1 MNNRI
6 SSNMMYDQSVFLM
19 LSKQSKLN
27 HLEQQLSTGKKI
39 VTAKDDP
46 VASGTAVG
54 MDRIVA
60 ELKQLGANANTVQN
74 RLGLQENVLAQAGE
88 LLAHVSDLT
97 IQANNAALSADDRKA
112 VASQLK
118 VIKQSMLALAN
129 TTDGSGRYLFGGAAD
144 GAAPFSN
151 SNGTITYNGDQTQR
165 QVEVA
170 PGTFVKDAIPG
181 SEIFLRVHTGNGTV
195 DGSAAA
201 TNTGQ
206 GVLTDI
212 SRDGS
217 GNWDGS
223 NYSIRFTGPD
233 TYEVLDSTGGPLT
246 PPQAGTFKAG
256 EDIVFEGL
264 RMRIE
269 GAPAAGDEFT
279 AGQAGTRDVFSTIE
293 KLVQTLEMDPST
305 LAGRAAQQN
314 ALQAGIRDIRQAE
327 NKMIDTRASGGA
339 QLANLDNAASLRE
352 ANTITLKSSLSELRD
367 LNYAEAIGQ
376 YQLEGAALQAA
387 QTIFT
392 QMQSM
397 SLFNMIR

>member
-6 SSNMMYDQSVFLM
+6 SSNMMYDQSVSLM
-19 LSKQSKLN
+19 LSKQSKLA
-27 HLEQQLSTGKKI
+27 HLEQQLATGKKI

-54 MDRIVA
+54 MDRVLA
-60 ELKQLGANANTVQN
+60 ELDQLGKNANTVHN

-88 LLAHVSDLT
+88 LLNRVSDLT
-97 IQANNAALSADDRKA
+97 VQANNPALSADDRKA
-112 VASQLK
+112 VASELK
-118 VIKQSMLALAN
+118 SIKESLLALAN

-144 GAAPFSN
+144 ASAPFAL
-151 SNGTITYNGDQTQR
+151 SNGVVTYNGDQTQR

-170 PGTFVKDAIPG
+170 PGTFAQDALPG
-181 SEIFLRVHTGNGTV
+181 SEIFMRIRTGDGIV
-195 DGSAAA
+195 DGRAAA

-206 GVLTDI
+206 AVLTDV

-223 NYSIRFTGPD
+223 SYTLRFTAAD
-233 TYEVLDSTGGPLT
+233 TYEVVDASNNVVGTGT
-246 PPQAGTFKAG
+246 YASG
-256 EDIVFEGL
+256 EDVVFEGL
-264 RMRIE
+264 RLRID
-269 GAPAAGDEFT
+269 GTPAAGDEFT
-279 AGQAGTRDVFSTIE
+279 AGNAGARDVFGTIDQ
-293 KLVQTLEMDPST
+293 LVQTLQMDIST
-305 LAGRAAQQN
+305 PEGRVAQQN
-314 ALQAGIRDIRQAE
+314 ALQASIRDVRQAS
-327 NKMIDTRASGGA
+327 NKMIDTRAAGGA
-339 QLANLDNAASLRE
+339 QLLSIDNAAALRE
-352 ANTITLKSSLSELRD
+352 ANTVTLKSSLSQMRD

-387 QTIFT
+387 QTIFS